1 MDKEYLGDS
10 VYVDRDDYGG
20 IVLTTENGSP
30 LDPSNIIVLEPEV
43 YDALVRYVKR
53 TKGGEK
59 DEQDKVPV

>member
-1 MDKEYLGDS
+1 MKEYIGDS

-59 DEQDKVPV
+59 NE